1 MDLFLLVSP
10 AQIME
15 RSPLAAMRRVVRG
28 DPGLVGKCDRRSRGN
43 GGFPVVAD
51 PAKHGN
57 SGIMTFIVNQDGRA
71 RQSDPGPET
80 PARTEAMRGFDPGTN
95 WTLVTAQ

>member
-28 DPGLVGKCDRRSRGN
+28 DPGLVGEGDRRSCGN

-57 SGIMTFIVNQDGRA
+57 SGIMKFIVNQDGRA

-80 PARTEAMRGFDPGTN
+80 PVRTEAMGGSIPGRTGRS
-95 WTLVTAQ
+95 